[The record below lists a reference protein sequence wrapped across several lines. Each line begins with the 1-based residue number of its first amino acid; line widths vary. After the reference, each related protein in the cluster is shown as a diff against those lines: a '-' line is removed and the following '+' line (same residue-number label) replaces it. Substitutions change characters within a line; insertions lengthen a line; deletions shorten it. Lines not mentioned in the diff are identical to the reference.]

1 MSEQNAAD
9 GIVIR
14 TPTIDDG
21 GPMWRVVRD
30 SGVLD
35 LNSSYL
41 YLLMATDFAETSVVA
56 EMDGRVVGFV
66 IGYRPPQRP
75 DSIFLWQVGV
85 DEAARGKGLGKRL
98 LRAFLA
104 APGAR
109 GARLLETT
117 ISPSNAASRALF
129 AAIARELGVDNLESE
144 HFSEAHF
151 LPDEGHEPE
160 MLFRIGPL
168 DPETVQQR
176 YGDCIA

>member
-1 MSEQNAAD
+1 MSDKNAAD

-14 TPTIDDG
+14 TPTVDDG

-41 YLLMATDFAETSVVA
+41 YLLMATDFADTSVVA
-56 EMDGRVVGFV
+56 EMDGQIVGFV
-66 IGYRPPQRP
+66 IGYRPPKRP

-85 DEAARGKGLGKRL
+85 DAAARGKGLGKRL

-109 GARLLETT
+109 GATLLETT
-117 ISPSNAASRALF
+117 ISPSNEASRALF
-129 AAIARELGVDNLESE
+129 ASIARELGVDNIESPHFTEE
-144 HFSEAHF
+144 HFH
-151 LPDEGHEPE
+151 PDQGHEAE
-160 MLFRIGPL
+160 LLFRIGPL
-168 DPETVQQR
+168 DPDEVRRR